1 MASLIRSVDQPG
13 WSEFGDEKPIT
24 LSLHIGV
31 GCGAMTLMH
40 LGGHHSRLEYVVA
53 GKAISEAASAEPH
66 AVSGETVVSAAVW
79 AHLNASQVCRAS
91 QVGAALVGQ
100 SSAPLWK
107 LAPGPPS
114 KRPSDMSPD
123 APGGQRQQQRFSL
136 LKSVGMSAT
145 HARLLRAYVPRAVTL
160 RLAQG
165 VVDIMR
171 TLPGAAEA
179 GAVAAGDA
187 SLSELRQ
194 ASVLFINL
202 KGLQLASVCDGSLK
216 GRAALEAAQATM
228 LCVQEEVRSPTIST
242 DLPRPPSTSL
252 DLPRS

>member
-1 MASLIRSVDQPG
+1 
-13 WSEFGDEKPIT
+13 
-24 LSLHIGV
+24 
-31 GCGAMTLMH
+31 MTLMH

-79 AHLNASQVCRAS
+79 AHLNASQVCGAS
-91 QVGAALVGQ
+91 PVGAAPAGQ
-100 SSAPLWK
+100 PSTPLWAPLWK

-228 LCVQEEVRSPTIST
+228 LCVQEEVRSPTISP
-242 DLPRPPSTSL
+242 DLHRSPSTSL